1 MTMKHYTK
9 LQISTTKY
17 TVQPCCLVTAIINM
31 IFWFC
36 TELLSSVNKTLSVWH
51 FNFGISQQQLL
62 ICMYVLCLMTY
73 VLLCMNVF
81 TIFGGCFHF
90 LTIICIS
97 RVCVRECLIYGNCI
111 TICFHMVNCL
121 CKLWLCLN
129 KKVRLKL
136 LFDFFLLS

>member
-81 TIFGGCFHF
+81 TIFFGGGVFHF

-97 RVCVRECLIYGNCI
+97 RVCVCVSVWSMETVLVFAFTWWIVFVNYDYVLI
-111 TICFHMVNCL
+111 
-121 CKLWLCLN
+121 
-129 KKVRLKL
+129 KKYC
-136 LFDFFLLS
+136 